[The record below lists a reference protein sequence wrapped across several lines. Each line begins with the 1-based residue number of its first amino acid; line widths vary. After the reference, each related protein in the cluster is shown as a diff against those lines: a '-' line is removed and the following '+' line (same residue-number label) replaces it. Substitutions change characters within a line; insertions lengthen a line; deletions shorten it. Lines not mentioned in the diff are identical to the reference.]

1 MEDPEKSPQYIIS
14 FKIHYSKNI
23 ATTTTTTDL
32 KVSVSWKICGLV
44 LSLPTWTNLNKMGNN
59 PFLLIRLKRKKK
71 EKEER

>member
-23 ATTTTTTDL
+23 ATTTTTNL
-32 KVSVSWKICGLV
+32 KVSVSCKICGLV
-44 LSLPTWTNLNKMGNN
+44 LSLPTWTNLNKTGNN
-59 PFLLIRLKRKKK
+59 PFLLIRQKRKKK